1 MKIEVH
7 DVGHGACAV
16 VTCPNGARIMLDC
29 GFHRDRKWFPSVV
42 FAGQFIDALALTN
55 LDEDHVD
62 DLPYLWKNVRIGS
75 IYSNPSVSASAL
87 ATMKAKDGMDSGV
100 RYAHALLTQ
109 FGPGHVG
116 TMADSGDAFAW
127 AYSNVYGVDF
137 DGRSACAT
145 NNLSLATFVRW
156 GSFTMLFAG
165 DLEVAG
171 WRALLRYPEFV
182 RDLATVKVL
191 VASHH
196 GRRNGCCDDV
206 FKVVRPEIV
215 IFSDDAKRF
224 ETQETDSWYRHRV
237 MGIPV
242 RGTYPLKKRHVY
254 TTRRDGTITIDVHAS
269 GQYLVTPSRADD
281 EYEFLLELFGRR
293 AA

>member
-1 MKIEVH
+1 
-7 DVGHGACAV
+7 
-16 VTCPNGARIMLDC
+16 MLDC
-29 GFHRDRKWFPSVV
+29 GVHANRKWFPSIAY
-42 FAGQFIDALALTN
+42 AGQFIDALLLTN

-62 DLPYLWKNVRIGS
+62 NLPYLWESARIGS
-75 IYSNPSVSASAL
+75 IYSNPSVNASAL
-87 ATMKAKDGMDSGV
+87 ARLKAKGGMDPGV
-100 RYAHALLTQ
+100 RRAHALLTQ

-116 TMADSGDAFAW
+116 TMANSGDAYAW

-137 DGRSACAT
+137 DERSPCAT

-171 WRALLRYPEFV
+171 WRALLRYQQFV

-196 GRRNGCCDDV
+196 GRKNGCCEEV
-206 FKVVRPEIV
+206 FKIVRPEIV
-215 IFSDDAKRF
+215 VFSDDAKRY
-224 ETQETDSWYRHRV
+224 ETQQTDAWYRQRV
-237 MGIPV
+237 LGIPV
-242 RGTYPLKKRHVY
+242 RNTDPLRKRHVY
-254 TTRRDGTITIDVHAS
+254 TTRRDGTITINVAPS
-269 GQYLVTPSRADD
+269 GQYIVTPSCANDD
-281 EYEFLLELFGRR
+281 YDFLLELLRGR